1 MFLHVRLAIE
11 CKVKL
16 FKYIQIFCENTNFTS
31 SALVAYVQYLPNT
44 LAFFLIRLYAMKCVT
59 HVRKRIFCESKYMRL
74 GNVYGL
80 TQWMSFGR
88 VEVHFFFR
96 SEIFCLFSLVLLNFF
111 LSQCFNIDLCSRV
124 VKCMWNKWNAHT
136 WKRISFIFVYLEQ
149 SVCQN
154 WRKFLVFLFLFI
166 SAC

>member
-1 MFLHVRLAIE
+1 MQSKIVQIYSNIFRKYKLHFKCSCSIRSIFTKYFGIFPHSAICNE
-11 CKVKL
+11 MC
-16 FKYIQIFCENTNFTS
+16 
-31 SALVAYVQYLPNT
+31 
-44 LAFFLIRLYAMKCVT
+44 T